1 MVRAL
6 RSINSRA
13 SGRRP
18 QRALA
23 RLYVA
28 RRGGR
33 RPKHARCAG
42 HFRTTL
48 PSPPRQP
55 PRIPRRHDEIA
66 ARKQLRIV
74 RVVMARARPKQLANN
89 NRDELIGSVDDTNGP
104 IQRGYDRMHT
114 VGRHIERAWQPQ
126 LGNSERAAKAH
137 VRLRLV
143 EYPHVLVTM
152 VAMFIAA
159 TIGYE

>member
-23 RLYVA
+23 RPYVA
-28 RRGGR
+28 RRGGADGQNMR
-33 RPKHARCAG
+33 VVPG
-42 HFRTTL
+42 TL
-48 PSPPRQP
+48 VNGAPPRQP

-74 RVVMARARPKQLANN
+74 RVVMARARPKQLANIN

-104 IQRGYDRMHT
+104 IQRGHDRMLPSGATLKVHGSRSFGT
-114 VGRHIERAWQPQ
+114 VNALVKRTSGFAWSSI
-126 LGNSERAAKAH
+126 LT
-137 VRLRLV
+137 
-143 EYPHVLVTM
+143 YW
-152 VAMFIAA
+152 
-159 TIGYE
+159 